1 MSTTEFNGKI
11 PPPQKKRRNLTNTN
25 LQMYEFNPF
34 WAIDVFYDK
43 TSLSFFMCYLWF
55 ICDYLIDLV
64 KLISGFV
71 NNNGYSSSTIKILC
85 QINHSQQETY
95 YL

>member
-11 PPPQKKRRNLTNTN
+11 PPPKKKNLTNTN

-43 TSLSFFMCYLWF
+43 TSLSFFYVLFVVYLRLSHRS
-55 ICDYLIDLV
+55 C
-64 KLISGFV
+64 
-71 NNNGYSSSTIKILC
+71 
-85 QINHSQQETY
+85 
-95 YL
+95 